1 MKRLISIVFFLVS
14 MGFSPLLGQSVNIGK
29 KSFPTIQAAV
39 NKAKPGSVI
48 EIRGVHKES
57 LKLNKKGITLRGENP
72 LTDVIEGVSGS
83 VILADGEYGA
93 QDLTIENL
101 TIKGG
106 NSIQNPGGGISMKR
120 IAGTVKLTNLIVTRN
135 KSEKA
140 AGGVFIAAT
149 NAIMDR
155 CWIHE
160 NYAKQ
165 FGGAMV
171 LQSGNESSS
180 EIKVNNSVLSSN
192 TSENHGGGLYVNGN
206 PKWGDQTYLNVSM
219 ENSIITYNS
228 SAKRGGAIFVKG
240 ALHQKDSVTNTS
252 FKLNHVTIAYNRSTA
267 EKGNLPGMS
276 FYGVKGEEPAFS
288 VMNSLIVANGG
299 ANEPDVHFAKCEVR
313 EHENNIYGKVMGLK
327 VTAVD
332 MTSSQVINNPMRWG
346 LSADLTKAAGA
357 MPELRLNANS
367 VAIDKANP
375 ETALDTDINGKA
387 RTQADVGAVEFQ

>member
-1 MKRLISIVFFLVS
+1 
-14 MGFSPLLGQSVNIGK
+14 
-29 KSFPTIQAAV
+29 
-39 NKAKPGSVI
+39 
-48 EIRGVHKES
+48 
-57 LKLNKKGITLRGENP
+57 
-72 LTDVIEGVSGS
+72 
-83 VILADGEYGA
+83 
-93 QDLTIENL
+93 
-101 TIKGG
+101 
-106 NSIQNPGGGISMKR
+106 
-120 IAGTVKLTNLIVTRN
+120 
-135 KSEKA
+135 
-140 AGGVFIAAT
+140 
-149 NAIMDR
+149 
-155 CWIHE
+155 
-160 NYAKQ
+160 
-165 FGGAMV
+165 MV